1 MKKSSVILIFLLV
14 LLPIIVALE
23 NPLEISIQN
32 TDNLIVA
39 GTESIFNLNIKNNGI
54 RDQTLTIT
62 PDKLG
67 VFPLSEIFDY
77 ILIEPSQVTIKSHQ
91 EKTIEIRVKT
101 LPNLPK
107 EGRYENTITIKSI
120 TDETLQ
126 SELQLSMGIIPPEK
140 SVNIQMD
147 IESQIIPGKPT
158 PYQLILKNRGNIELT
173 NLDVKI
179 KSDFYTE
186 EFKVDIL
193 GKDSTLIKDL
203 ILTANPTSQEGESNL
218 NIEVLQENLQKGSL
232 LKQLTLTLN
241 PDIQEERIV
250 NKQFLATTIKI
261 IKRNQG
267 NSEVFK
273 KIKYPVGSGNKLF
286 TSTIPQA
293 KLVEEYGRE
302 YYIWEFTL
310 QPDNQFEVQIKNDY
324 RVIFVII
331 LFILFS
337 TGLYAY
343 FRNRSVLINKRVFR
357 IKSDKEGV
365 SQLKI
370 LLHLKNRTL
379 KEIHHLKVKD
389 FLPSSVKLHDDFG
402 TLKPSKIEQNEKG
415 VRLTWEVLTL
425 EPGEERI
432 IPYKVDT
439 KLHSLGKL
447 LLPNAV
453 VQFREKNNKETEN
466 SSNKLTI
473 YAPKDEQHLAE

>member
-91 EKTIEIRVKT
+91 EKTIEIRVK
-101 LPNLPK
+101 
-107 EGRYENTITIKSI
+107 SI

-158 PYQLILKNRGNIELT
+158 PYQLILKNRGNVELT
-173 NLDVKI
+173 DLDVKI
-179 KSDFYTE
+179 KSDFYSE

-310 QPDNQFEVQIKNDY
+310 QPDN
-324 RVIFVII
+324 
-331 LFILFS
+331 
-337 TGLYAY
+337 
-343 FRNRSVLINKRVFR
+343 
-357 IKSDKEGV
+357 
-365 SQLKI
+365 
-370 LLHLKNRTL
+370 
-379 KEIHHLKVKD
+379 
-389 FLPSSVKLHDDFG
+389 
-402 TLKPSKIEQNEKG
+402 
-415 VRLTWEVLTL
+415 
-425 EPGEERI
+425 
-432 IPYKVDT
+432 
-439 KLHSLGKL
+439 
-447 LLPNAV
+447 
-453 VQFREKNNKETEN
+453 
-466 SSNKLTI
+466 
-473 YAPKDEQHLAE
+473 